1 MGLKI
6 TSFKKKQIMQIDFD
20 IVVIGS
26 GPGGYVAAIRAAQLG
41 FKTAIVERYPILGGT
56 CTVVGCIPAKAL
68 LDASEH
74 YHDIQHKVGKMGI
87 SVEHLNLDF
96 SRFIERKAAVIKSNS
111 DGVSYLMRKNKI
123 TTYFGTGS
131 FLNCNQ
137 VQVTAADGG
146 VQTITAT
153 YFIIATGSK
162 PATIPGVA
170 VDKQRIITSTE
181 ALSLKEQPK
190 NMIIIGGG
198 VIGVEM
204 ASVYARIDTKV
215 TIVEYADVLIPSM
228 DRELGRELQKVLNKL
243 NIESQLSCR
252 VQSASNKGGHA
263 EVTYLDAG
271 GNAQTIS
278 ADYCLVAV
286 GRKPYTTGLGLEN
299 TCIVLDEGGRIKT
312 DDRLRTAEV
321 NIFAIGDVT
330 AGPMLAH
337 KAEEEATFVVEGI
350 KGGNPHLNYHTI
362 PSVVYTWPEVSSV
375 GYTEEQLKEKNITYR
390 KGKFPFLASGR
401 ARSADDLDGFVKVL
415 ASDKDG
421 EILGMHIIGARSA
434 DLIQQAV
441 IAMEFEI
448 GDTEMGKICYP
459 HPTYSEVLKD
469 AFLESCGCGAI
480 NI

>member
-1 MGLKI
+1 ME
-6 TSFKKKQIMQIDFD
+6 TDFD
-20 IVVIGS
+20 IVVVGS

-41 FKTAIVERYPILGGT
+41 YKAAIVERYNILGGT

-87 SVEHLNLDF
+87 NVDNLNLDF
-96 SRFIERKAAVIKSNS
+96 QRFIERKAGVVKSNS
-111 DGVSYLMRKNKI
+111 EGVSYLMRKNKV
-123 TTYFGTGS
+123 TTFFGTGS
-131 FLNCNQ
+131 FLDCNRLKINS
-137 VQVTAADGG
+137 TDGAEK
-146 VQTITAT
+146 TISAT

-162 PATIPGVA
+162 PASIPGVEI
-170 VDKQRIITSTE
+170 DKQRIITSTE
-181 ALSLKEQPK
+181 ALSLKQQPQS
-190 NMIIIGGG
+190 MVIIGGG

-204 ASVYARIDTKV
+204 ASVYARIGTKV
-215 TIVEYADVLIPSM
+215 TIIEYADTLIHTM

-243 NIESQLSCR
+243 NIESCLSCR
-252 VQSASNKGGHA
+252 VQAAENKGDWA
-263 EVTYLDAG
+263 EVTYLDAA
-271 GNAQTIS
+271 GNSQTV
-278 ADYCLVAV
+278 AAEYCLVAV

-299 TCIVLDEGGRIKT
+299 TRIGLDERGRIKT
-312 DDRLRTAEV
+312 DERLRTAEV
-321 NIFAIGDVT
+321 NIFAIGDVV
-330 AGPMLAH
+330 AGAMLAH
-337 KAEEEATFVVEGI
+337 KAEEEATYVVEGI
-350 KGGNPHLNYHTI
+350 NGGNPHLNYHTI

-375 GYTEEQLKEKNITYR
+375 GYTEEQLKEKNIGYR

-401 ARSADDLDGFVKVL
+401 ARAADDLDGFVKVL
-415 ASDKDG
+415 ASNQDG

-448 GDTEMGKICYP
+448 GDTEMGKLCYP

>member
-1 MGLKI
+1 ME
-6 TSFKKKQIMQIDFD
+6 TDYD

-41 FKTAIVERYPILGGT
+41 LKAAIVERYDILGGT

-74 YHDIQHKVGKMGI
+74 YHDIHHKVGAMGVK
-87 SVEHLNLDF
+87 VEGITLDF
-96 SRFIERKAAVIKSNS
+96 TRFIERKAGVVKSNS

-123 TTYFGTGS
+123 KTYFGTGS
-131 FLNCNQ
+131 FVDCNQ
-137 VQVTAADGG
+137 ITVTSKDGSI
-146 VQTITAT
+146 QTVTGK

-162 PATIPGVA
+162 PATIPGVEI
-170 VDKQRIITSTE
+170 DKQRIISSTE
-181 ALSLKEQPK
+181 ALSLKAQPQT
-190 NMIIIGGG
+190 MVIIGGG

-204 ASVYARIDTKV
+204 ASVYARLGTKV
-215 TIVEYADVLIPSM
+215 TILEYADTLIPTM
-228 DRELGRELQKVLNKL
+228 DKELGRALQKVLNKI
-243 NIESQLSCR
+243 NIDSRLSCK
-252 VQSASNKGGHA
+252 VQSASNNGDHA
-263 EVTYLDAG
+263 EVTYINSS
-271 GNAQTIS
+271 GNSQTIS
-278 ADYCLVAV
+278 AEYCLVAV

-299 TCIVLDEGGRIKT
+299 TSINLDERGRIKT
-312 DDRLRTAEV
+312 DDRLRTAEI
-321 NIFAIGDVT
+321 NIFAIGDVI

-337 KAEEEATFVVEGI
+337 KAEEEATFVVESI
-350 KGGNPHLNYHTI
+350 KGQNPHLNYRTI
-362 PSVVYTWPEVSSV
+362 PSVVYTWPEVSAV
-375 GYTEEQLKEKNITYR
+375 GYTEEQLKERKIAYR

-401 ARSADDLDGFVKVL
+401 ARAADDLDGFVKVL
-415 ASDKDG
+415 ASNSDG
-421 EILGMHIIGARSA
+421 EVLGVHIIGARSA

>member
-1 MGLKI
+1 
-6 TSFKKKQIMQIDFD
+6 MQTDFD

-41 FKTAIVERYPILGGT
+41 FKVAIVERYHILGGT

-87 SVEHLNLDF
+87 SVENLSLDF
-96 SRFIERKAAVIKSNS
+96 NRFIERKAGVVKSNS

-123 TTYFGTGS
+123 TTFFGTGS

-137 VQVTAADGG
+137 IQVTAADGS
-146 VQTITAT
+146 VKTVSST

-162 PATIPGVA
+162 PATIPGVEI
-170 VDKQRIITSTE
+170 DKQRIITSTE
-181 ALSLKEQPK
+181 ALSLKEQPQS
-190 NMIIIGGG
+190 IVIIGGG

-204 ASVYARIDTKV
+204 ASVYARIGTKV
-215 TIVEYADVLIPSM
+215 TIIEYADVLIPTM

-243 NIESQLSCR
+243 NIESRLSCR
-252 VQSASNKGGHA
+252 VQSAVNKGDQAG
-263 EVTYLDAG
+263 VTYLDAAG
-271 GNAQTIS
+271 APQTIS
-278 ADYCLVAV
+278 ADLCLVAV
-286 GRKPYTTGLGLEN
+286 GRKPYTAGLGLEN
-299 TCIVLDEGGRIKT
+299 TSIGLDERGRIKT
-312 DDRLRTAEV
+312 DERLRTAEV
-321 NIFAIGDVT
+321 NIFAIGDVV
-330 AGPMLAH
+330 AGAMLAH

-350 KGGNPHLNYHTI
+350 GGGNPHLNYHTI

-375 GYTEEQLKEKNITYR
+375 GYTEEQLKEKNIAYR

-401 ARSADDLDGFVKVL
+401 ARAADDLDGFVKVL

>member
-1 MGLKI
+1 
-6 TSFKKKQIMQIDFD
+6 MQTDYD

-41 FKTAIVERYPILGGT
+41 LKAAIIERYDMLGGT

-74 YHDIQHKVGKMGI
+74 FHNINHKVEKMGI
-87 SVEHLNLDF
+87 HVEGLSLDF
-96 SRFIERKAAVIKSNS
+96 NRFVERKNGVVKSNS

-123 TTYFGTGS
+123 KTYFGTGS
-131 FLNCNQ
+131 FLDSNQ
-137 VQVTAADGG
+137 VKITAPDGS
-146 VQTITAT
+146 VQTVTAT

-162 PATIPGVA
+162 PATIPGVEI
-170 VDKQRIITSTE
+170 DKQRIITSTE
-181 ALSLKEQPK
+181 ALSFKEKPK
-190 NMIIIGGG
+190 SMVIIGGG

-204 ASVYARIDTKV
+204 ASVYARIGTKV
-215 TIVEYADVLIPSM
+215 TIVEYADALIPTM

-243 NIESQLSCR
+243 EIDIRLSCK
-252 VQSASNKGGHA
+252 VQSASNKGDFA
-263 EVTYLDAG
+263 EVSYTDPSG
-271 GNAQTIS
+271 KTEIVS

-299 TCIVLDEGGRIKT
+299 TKITTDNRGRIKT
-312 DDRLRTAEV
+312 DERLRTAEV
-321 NIFAIGDVT
+321 NIFAIGDVIT
-330 AGPMLAH
+330 GPMLAH
-337 KAEEEATFVVEGI
+337 KAEEEATYVVEGI
-350 KGGNPHLNYHTI
+350 KGQNPHLNYLTI
-362 PSVVYTWPEVSSV
+362 PSVVYTWPEVSAV
-375 GYTEEQLKEKNITYR
+375 GYTEEELKEKNITYR

-401 ARSADDLDGFVKVL
+401 ARAADDLDGFVKVL
-415 ASDKDG
+415 ARDKDG
-421 EILGMHIIGARSA
+421 EILGVHIIGARSA

-469 AFLESCGCGAI
+469 AFLETCGCGAI

>member
-1 MGLKI
+1 
-6 TSFKKKQIMQIDFD
+6 MQTDFD

-41 FKTAIVERYPILGGT
+41 FKVAIVERYNILGGT

-87 SVEHLNLDF
+87 SVENLNLDF
-96 SRFIERKAAVIKSNS
+96 SRFIERKAGVVKSNS

-123 TTYFGTGS
+123 TTLFGTGS
-131 FLNCNQ
+131 FLNCDQ
-137 VQVTAADGG
+137 IKITAPDGSEKT
-146 VQTITAT
+146 VTAT

-162 PATIPGVA
+162 PATIPGVEI
-170 VDKQRIITSTE
+170 DKQRIITSTE
-181 ALSLKEQPK
+181 ALSLKDQPQS
-190 NMIIIGGG
+190 IVIIGGG

-204 ASVYARIDTKV
+204 ASVYARIGTKV
-215 TIVEYADVLIPSM
+215 TIIEYADVLIPTM
-228 DRELGRELQKVLNKL
+228 DRELGRELRKVLNKL
-243 NIESQLSCR
+243 NIESRLSCR
-252 VQSASNKGGHA
+252 VQSTANKGDQA
-263 EVTYLDAG
+263 EVTYLDAAG
-271 GNAQTIS
+271 APQTIS
-278 ADYCLVAV
+278 ADLCLVAV

-299 TCIVLDEGGRIKT
+299 TKIGLDERGRIKT
-312 DDRLRTAEV
+312 DERLRTAEV
-321 NIFAIGDVT
+321 NIFAIGDVV
-330 AGPMLAH
+330 AGAMLAH

-390 KGKFPFLASGR
+390 KGKFPYLASGR
-401 ARSADDLDGFVKVL
+401 ARAADDLDGFVKVL